1 MNQGSICTGCGRVT
15 SFNQLSQ
22 PSEEIL
28 TEVKAAK
35 EIGFGKGEQYD
46 LYLTSSRLVA
56 IKMAARPMGG
66 AAFGVAGILA
76 ERAIKNHL
84 ASKKRENLEGL
95 SLDQMLASDKKNLA
109 IEYDSVRSFKVVSSM
124 MQKIIEVQYGNNE
137 KKKYAVNKETIQQL
151 ETKLPSV
158 KSLEGKLALPN

>member
-1 MNQGSICTGCGRVT
+1 
-15 SFNQLSQ
+15 
-22 PSEEIL
+22 
-28 TEVKAAK
+28 
-35 EIGFGKGEQYD
+35 
-46 LYLTSSRLVA
+46 
-56 IKMAARPMGG
+56 MGG

-109 IEYDSVRSFKVVSSM
+109 IEYDSVRYFKVVSSM